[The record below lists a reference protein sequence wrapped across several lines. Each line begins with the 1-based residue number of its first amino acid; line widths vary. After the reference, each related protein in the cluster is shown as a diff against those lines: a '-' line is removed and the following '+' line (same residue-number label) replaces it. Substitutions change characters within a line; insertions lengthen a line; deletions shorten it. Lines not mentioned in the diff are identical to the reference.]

1 MFLLL
6 SVTSYQAVSV
16 VVVVVVVVVNFL
28 VFRLLLSNRRTDLLQ
43 ILCGCSLGGPLLSLL
58 KLGCYPFFHG
68 IMGNFVQFLAN
79 S

>member
-1 MFLLL
+1 M
-6 SVTSYQAVSV
+6 SECDSSDQAVSV
-16 VVVVVVVVVNFL
+16 VVGVNFL
-28 VFRLLLSNRRTDLLQ
+28 VFRLLLSNRCTDLLQ

-58 KLGCYPFFHG
+58 KSGATPIFNG